1 MRLLSSLVVF
11 LALCTSISWSQP
23 KPKQKPVVYNQLGII
38 STPAGAAVT
47 MELYARFQH
56 KAPGT
61 KPGYDTFDRSIN
73 SPKSVN
79 YLPSKGK
86 FYVQSLEGHET
97 VVYDLD
103 SLRKIKVIAHDFN
116 ENNQTLFKDGE

>member
-1 MRLLSSLVVF
+1 MLRSVSPLVLL
-11 LALCTSISWSQP
+11 AICTTLCWSQA
-23 KPKQKPVVYNQLGII
+23 KPKQKPVVYNQLGIT

-56 KAPGT
+56 KVATT
-61 KPGYDTFDRSIN
+61 KSEHDTFDRSIN

-79 YLPSKGK
+79 YLPAKGK

-97 VVYDLD
+97 VVYDL
-103 SLRKIKVIAHDFN
+103 A
-116 ENNQTLFKDGE
+116 T